1 MIIKDNGEGVADEE
15 LELITNKFFR
25 GKKNTANKEG
35 SGLGLYIS
43 SELMKLMQGQLICRN
58 ENDGF
63 SVILMLPL
71 E

>member
-1 MIIKDNGEGVADEE
+1 MIIKDKGEGVADEE

-43 SELMKLMQGQLICRN
+43 
-58 ENDGF
+58 
-63 SVILMLPL
+63 VVPL
-71 E
+71 SA